1 MNIIY
6 YKEWV
11 KTRWYIVLMFVVM
24 LGFMGYSLLNINRI
38 AEIKGIGHVWE
49 IMISKDTVFVDI
61 LQYVPFV
68 IGALFAVAQFAPEMY
83 HKCLKLTLHLPYSQ
97 WRMINSMLSFGIL
110 SLAVIFAAS
119 NILMFVYLQS
129 VLTYELYMRILLTAA
144 PWFLAGFASYMLVSW
159 ICLEPTWKRR
169 IINIAISALVLRVY
183 FFTPSSEAYNSFL
196 PLLTVYTFMLGCLSW
211 ISIARFKA
219 GEQD

>member
-11 KTRWYIVLMFVVM
+11 KTRWYLLLILIVIIAFTA
-24 LGFMGYSLLNINRI
+24 YALLNINRI
-38 AEIKGIGHVWE
+38 IEIKGVDHVWE
-49 IMISKDTVFVDI
+49 IMISKDMVFVDI

-68 IGALFAVAQFAPEMY
+68 MGALLAIAQYTPEMY

-97 WRMINSMLSFGIL
+97 WRMINSMLSFGL
-110 SLAVIFAAS
+110 LALLICFAAS
-119 NILMFVYLQS
+119 YVIMFAFLNRIVA
-129 VLTYELYMRILLTAA
+129 YELYSRVLLTAF
-144 PWFLAGFASYMLVSW
+144 PWFLAGFASYLLVSW

-169 IINIAISALVLRVY
+169 VLNILISVLVIRVY
-183 FFTPSSEAYNSFL
+183 FFTPSANAYNSFL
-196 PLLTVYTFMLGCLSW
+196 PLLTVYTLLLGSLSW
-211 ISIARFKA
+211 ISIARFKE